1 MDKEN
6 QENHWCELAQKSQ
19 SGDKKAYNQLLSE
32 IYPVIKKFL
41 ISKVGPGHNH
51 EDMTQECLIAIHKA
65 LHTYDSSRKFKPW
78 LFAVARYKLI
88 DNLRKIQKQMARE
101 VANPELLATIPDDAS
116 NTIESD
122 DGELI
127 EQALESLPQE
137 MRRAI
142 VLTKIEGL
150 STKEASEKEGISLGP
165 KQERLEK
172 EATLENS
179 KQQRQEQK
187 QRGKYLLR

>member
-150 STKEASEKEGISLGP
+150 STKEASEKEGISPVALRSRVSRAY
-165 KQERLEK
+165 KTLRKKLEREI
-172 EATLENS
+172 A
-179 KQQRQEQK
+179 R
-187 QRGKYLLR
+187 